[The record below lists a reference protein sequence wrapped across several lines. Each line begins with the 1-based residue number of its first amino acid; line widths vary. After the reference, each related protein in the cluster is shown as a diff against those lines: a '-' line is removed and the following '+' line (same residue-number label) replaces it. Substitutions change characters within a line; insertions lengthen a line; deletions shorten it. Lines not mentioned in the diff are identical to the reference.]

1 MPRWPKP
8 PEGSWTE
15 HFGLGTEPISYEDS
29 ISPEFYD
36 LEREAIF
43 KRAWLNV
50 GRVEQLPRNGSYFTK
65 ELVVAQTSVVIVR
78 DKEGLVRAFH
88 NVCRH
93 RGNKLVWSDYPQ
105 EETSGMARQFVCKY
119 HGWRYDLD
127 GSLSFVQ
134 QEEEFFNF
142 DKADFGLVPVHCD
155 VWNGFI
161 FINFDAEPRQ
171 SLREFLGPMITGL
184 DDYPFGKLTERYE
197 WVAHN
202 NSNWKIFAD
211 AFQEYY
217 HVPSLHPQQVP
228 PEVRDPNAGFACG
241 HFQLDGPHRLV
252 STAGRRRWLLPP
264 DYMYPIERATK
275 SGLVGPW
282 RTPDIGELP
291 AGLNPGGIEPWG
303 ISNFQIFPNTE
314 ILIYGGWYLLYRYWP
329 TSHNTHRFEAYTYF
343 QPART
348 VRERDGLA
356 MSSRNVYLSA
366 DERQTA
372 TVLYRAMK
380 DTAKRLKAGED
391 FEAAMSAG
399 RELITHAGFML
410 DYFDARHAET
420 LAPITSVKDGPV
432 RILVAA
438 KLGKTRLIDNIGV

>member
-1 MPRWPKP
+1 MTRSGRPA
-8 PEGSWTE
+8 EGSWTE
-15 HFGLGTEPISYEDS
+15 HYPELGTGPVSFADS
-29 ISPEFYD
+29 TSKEFFE
-36 LEREAIF
+36 LEREAVF

-50 GRVEQLPRNGSYFTK
+50 ARVEELPRTGSYVTK
-65 ELVVAQTSVVIVR
+65 EIEVARTSIILVKGR
-78 DKEGLVRAFH
+78 DDRIRAFY

-93 RGNKLVWSDYPQ
+93 RGNKLVWNDFPDQ
-105 EETSGMARQFVCKY
+105 ATRGTCRQFTCKY

-127 GSLSFVQ
+127 GALTFVQ
-134 QEEEFFNF
+134 QESEFFDV
-142 DKADFGLVPVHCD
+142 DKVDYGLRPVHCD

-197 WVAHN
+197 WIAHN

-228 PEVRDPNAGFACG
+228 SAVRDPNAGFTCG

-264 DYMYPIERATK
+264 DFIYPIERATK

-282 RTPDIGELP
+282 HTPDIGELP

-314 ILIYGGWYLLYRYWP
+314 VLIYGGWYLVYRYWP
-329 TSHNTHRFEAYTYF
+329 TSYNTHRFEAYTYF
-343 QPART
+343 HPART
-348 VRERDGLA
+348 VRERIEHEVAAVVLKEFALQDAGMLGGTQA
-356 MSSRNVYLSA
+356 ALEYGIV
-366 DERQTA
+366 DEFPLGDQ
-372 TVLYRAMK
+372 
-380 DTAKRLKAGED
+380 E
-391 FEAAMSAG
+391 
-399 RELITHAGFML
+399 
-410 DYFDARHAET
+410 
-420 LAPITSVKDGPV
+420 
-432 RILVAA
+432 ILVRHLHKVIVDWVEAYQRENA
-438 KLGKTRLIDNIGV
+438 SATAGV